1 MSDEGQTAIERLQE
15 IMTALMERLLLES
28 LESVDGA
35 MTEWKSGAAGVF
47 ETHAELL
54 RHAAKA
60 ERLAERM
67 ARIGLDNAG
76 ALLRDA
82 YDAGLVEHDEFVN
95 FVGKEPTE
103 VPASPPLSEE
113 QVISGL
119 PDKRSLIEELLAQ
132 GPVLLHIDARHP
144 LAQVPERFR
153 KDPKLVL
160 RFGYDLTPAIID
172 LSIDLEGMYGTL
184 TFGGVPTR
192 CVLPWG
198 CIYSVVSE
206 SDQKGMVWP
215 EDVPEAVVDALQEQ
229 AAAEKAPAKK
239 QGPTLGTV
247 RTPSPD
253 DDAATGDGPLP
264 PPPASP
270 SPGRGGH
277 LKLVK

>member
-15 IMTALMERLLLES
+15 IMTALMEQLLVES
-28 LESVDGA
+28 LQRVDGA
-35 MTEWKSGAAGVF
+35 ISEWKAGAAGVF

-82 YDAGLVEHDEFVN
+82 YDAGLVEHDEFVG
-95 FVGKEPTE
+95 FVGKEPLD
-103 VPASPPLSEE
+103 VAPSPPLSEA
-113 QVISGL
+113 QPLSGL
-119 PDKRSLIEELLAQ
+119 PDKRGLIEELLAQ

-144 LAQVPERFR
+144 LAQVPEKFR
-153 KDPKLVL
+153 RDPKLVL

-172 LSIDLEGMYGTL
+172 LSVDVQGLYGTL
-184 TFGGVPTR
+184 TFGGIPTR

-206 SDQKGMVWP
+206 ADQKGMVWP
-215 EDVPEAVVDALQEQ
+215 EDVPECVVDALQEQ
-229 AAAEKAPAKK
+229 REGARPSAKK
-239 QGPTLGTV
+239 ERPELGSVGAEAGQESSHRPPT
-247 RTPSPD
+247 S
-253 DDAATGDGPLP
+253 
-264 PPPASP
+264 PPPAAP
-270 SPGRGGH
+270 SPGRGAH